1 MPAMTRE
8 EIQTRIDELQRLL
21 DSQKTD
27 PLQSYSSSLAISAP
41 LLRELSALYEKLRQ
55 LDGKR

>member
-8 EIQTRIDELQRLL
+8 EIQTRIEELQRLL

-27 PLQSYSSSLAISAP
+27 PLQSYSASLAISAP
-41 LLRELSALYEKLRQ
+41 LLRELSALHEKLRR